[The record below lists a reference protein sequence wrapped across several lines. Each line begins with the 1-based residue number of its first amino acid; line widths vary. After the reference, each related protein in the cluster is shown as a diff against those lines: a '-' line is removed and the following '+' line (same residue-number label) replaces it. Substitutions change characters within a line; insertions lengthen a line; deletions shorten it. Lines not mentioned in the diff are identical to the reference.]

1 MGYRVVWIIPLL
13 GGVRGGSLGCEI
25 STNIIRITGLPT
37 PKSPPR
43 RGTSTSICYF
53 TGMNT
58 LFRKLREF
66 WGKSLV
72 YRVFIKQYKRY
83 FIIGSLS
90 LIAVDIINIFPPLI
104 IKKALDILSKEANL
118 SKIIVL
124 SILFLLLSF
133 FQGVCRYLWRM
144 NFIGTS
150 FRCDYDIRMKF
161 FGYIE
166 TLSGK
171 FFQKYKTGD
180 LMSRATNDIGA
191 VRMAVGPGLL
201 IGLDAIFYFFVIPP
215 IIIYLSPKLSLYTF
229 LLMLLTPLIAYKIK
243 NVIDKRFHSVQEQF
257 SRISEKVQENASGIR
272 IVKSFNMS
280 HQENAAMNGL
290 CRDFMQKNLALA
302 IPQSLLAPV
311 FEFITY
317 MGIVLLLFVGGRMVI
332 EGAITLGTLVAFQRY
347 ISMMV
352 WPMTATGWCLSL
364 MQRGVASMKR
374 IDEVMAER
382 PEIIVKSTGKQ
393 QKKFRGEIEFKDLHF
408 RYHSQQEWILKGIN
422 LQITAGQRV
431 AIVGPIGSGKS
442 TLVSLIPRMLPVVD
456 RKLFIDGIDINE
468 LDIKALR
475 RNIGFV
481 PQDTFLFSERIA
493 DNILFG
499 GEVCAGS
506 DRALKFARMAA
517 VDKEI
522 QALPAQFDSYLG
534 ERGINLSGGQKQRVT
549 IARALAID
557 PTIIILDDCLSA
569 VDAGLEDTIMK
580 NIQKNFPGKT
590 LLAVTHRLPAVRDFD
605 MILVIQDGMIVE
617 KGRHEQLMRLN
628 GLYTSLYTK
637 ESLEERL

>member
-1 MGYRVVWIIPLL
+1 
-13 GGVRGGSLGCEI
+13 
-25 STNIIRITGLPT
+25 
-37 PKSPPR
+37 
-43 RGTSTSICYF
+43 
-53 TGMNT
+53 MNT
-58 LFRKLREF
+58 LFRKLRGF
-66 WGKSLV
+66 WEKSIV

-83 FIIGSLS
+83 FIIGALS
-90 LIAVDIINIFPPLI
+90 LVAVDIINIFPPLI
-104 IKKALDILSKEANL
+104 IKKALDILSNEANL
-118 SKIIVL
+118 SKIILL

-180 LMSRATNDIGA
+180 LLSRATNDIGA

-280 HQENAAMNGL
+280 QQENTALNGL

-374 IDEVMAER
+374 IDEVMAET

-393 QKKFRGEIEFKDLHF
+393 QRTFRGKIEFRDLHF

-422 LQITAGQRV
+422 LQISAGQRV
-431 AIVGPIGSGKS
+431 AIVGPIGCGKS
-442 TLVSLIPRMLPVVD
+442 TLVSLIPRMLPTVD
-456 RKLFIDGIDINE
+456 RKLFIDGMDINE
-468 LDIKALR
+468 LNIKDLR

-481 PQDTFLFSERIA
+481 PQDTFLFSEKIA

-506 DRALKFARMAA
+506 DDRALKFARMAA
-517 VDKEI
+517 IDKEI
-522 QALPAQFDSYLG
+522 QSLPAQFDSYLG
-534 ERGINLSGGQKQRVT
+534 ERGINLSGGQKQRIT

-569 VDAGLEDTIMK
+569 VDAGLEGAIMK
-580 NIQKNFPGKT
+580 NIQKDFPGRT

-617 KGRHEQLMRLN
+617 KGRHEQLMGLN

-637 ESLEERL
+637 EALEERLG